1 MPIGILGR
9 KLGMTQVFDENNK
22 AVPVTVIEAGPC
34 PVVQKKTVKT
44 DQYNAIQLGFLDQK
58 RQRVNKPKLG
68 HFDKANVPA
77 KRYLREIRMTDE
89 EIQGYEVG
97 QELKV
102 DLFETGD
109 YVDIAG
115 KTKGRGFTGVMKR
128 WKFHGAATQTHGT
141 HEYFRHGGS
150 IGCSAWPSKV
160 FKGRK
165 MPGQKGNERVTI
177 QNLQVIDVRPEQN
190 VILVKGSIP
199 GPPNS
204 LIIIKK
210 AKKKSKKA

>member
-204 LIIIKK
+204 LVIIKK

>member
-9 KLGMTQVFDENNK
+9 KLGMTQMFDEDNN
-22 AVPVTVIEAGPC
+22 AIPVTVIEAGPC
-34 PVVQKKTVKT
+34 PVVQKKTVET
-44 DQYNAIQLGFLDQK
+44 DRYNAIQVGFLDQK

-68 HFDKANVPA
+68 HYDKANVPP

-89 EIQGYEVG
+89 EIQTYEVG

-102 DLFETGD
+102 DLFEAGD
-109 YVDIAG
+109 YVDVTG

-128 WKFHGAATQTHGT
+128 WGFHGAATQTHGT

-150 IGCSAWPSKV
+150 IGCSAWPAKV

-165 MPGQKGNERVTI
+165 MPGQKGNDRVTI

-199 GPPNS
+199 GPPNR
-204 LIIIKK
+204 LVLVKK